1 MKSKK
6 AMDVTGGKD
15 VEGQNVQ
22 VYGKHNGANQKW
34 RVVYVDS
41 SSDQEKGL
49 NKYFGFYIN
58 KPFYI

>member
-1 MKSKK
+1 
-6 AMDVTGGKD
+6 MDVTGGKD